1 MPFCWKSSTRGA
13 FLALLLL
20 DGMRASAQVDDTT
33 PSIFSGSIIAAGNN
47 EIKYTTSLTI
57 NGKSFTVLV
66 DPAGQD
72 LWIKPGR
79 IDDLDVTG
87 IPTAIQYKL
96 YDGGEYV
103 GGEVAFA
110 EVTLGNMTV
119 KQQPLLKAY
128 SNPITWINQSSSI
141 DGVLGLGYRSPGSP
155 TIVSALGNYVSDSK
169 PETSGADTLLDNIFK
184 QDPDV
189 SKNFIAIDLA
199 RGPNLEEDQGS
210 LVLGVRAH
218 NDSVN
223 ATYIEGIENESV
235 PVPVYTEGT
244 GEWTVLVEEIQINGN
259 EVPLTSVFKT
269 SWRGTV
275 VALLN
280 AAAPRSVVSEAV
292 RDSIYSQ
299 WEGGAQLKTIGGDP
313 GRWHIPCTQPAT
325 ATVKIG
331 GQRYPIHP
339 IDLTEITQTEID
351 GKLYSRCLSGI
362 AAAAPEQF
370 KDKKYEIVLGAD
382 FLRNVYTMYNYGESY
397 IPPSDNST
405 LALPYMK
412 FFAKTDP
419 VQATEEHARVRTAN
433 LSKFPPE
440 YLPKSVGGDTTEGT
454 KDPATNSAKFL
465 GSSLKNTKKP
475 ASSGTKNVNL
485 EASPASGADSLS
497 ADDSTQ
503 DGLAKYGVAG
513 LVLLGAN
520 LLIGIAVLAVAV
532 LIYVKGKA
540 RKGGAAYDQPTRYVP
555 VTTKGYS
562 DDV

>member
-47 EIKYTTSLTI
+47 EIKYTTTLTI

-72 LWIKPGR
+72 LWIKRDR
-79 IDDLDVTG
+79 IDNLDVTG

-119 KQQPLLKAY
+119 KQQPLLTVY
-128 SNPITWINQSSSI
+128 SNPITWINESSSI

-155 TIVSALGNYVSDSK
+155 TILSALGRYVSDSK
-169 PETSGADTLLDNIFK
+169 PEASGADTFLDNIFK

-189 SKNFIAIDLA
+189 SKNFITIDLA
-199 RGPNLEEDQGS
+199 RGPDLEEDQGN
-210 LVLGVRAH
+210 LILGVRAH

-235 PVPVYTEGT
+235 PVPVFTEGT
-244 GEWTVLVEEIQINGN
+244 GDWTVLIEEITVNGN
-259 EVPLTSVFKT
+259 QVPLGSSNKT
-269 SWRGTV
+269 TWKDAV

-280 AAAPRSVVSEAV
+280 TAAPRSVFSEAL
-292 RDSIYSQ
+292 RDDFYNQ
-299 WEGGAQLKTIGGDP
+299 WEGGVQLKTASGTP

-339 IDLTEITQTEID
+339 IDLTEITRTEID
-351 GKLYSRCLSGI
+351 GKPYSRCLSGI
-362 AAAAPEQF
+362 AASAPGQF
-370 KDKKYEIVLGAD
+370 QDKKYEIVLGAD
-382 FLRNVYTMYNYGESY
+382 FLRNVYAMYNYGESY
-397 IPPSDNST
+397 IPPSENST

-412 FFAKTDP
+412 LFSKTDP
-419 VQATEEHARVRTAN
+419 VQATAEHARVRTAN

-440 YLPKSVGGDTTEGT
+440 YLPKAVGGDTTEDT
-454 KDPATNSAKFL
+454 KDPATNSDTDS
-465 GSSLKNTKKP
+465 GSSQKNTKKP
-475 ASSGTKNVNL
+475 ATRGVGSEDRGRFPALRDPESEISEARHLNGIGSSH
-485 EASPASGADSLS
+485 
-497 ADDSTQ
+497 Q
-503 DGLAKYGVAG
+503 
-513 LVLLGAN
+513 
-520 LLIGIAVLAVAV
+520 I
-532 LIYVKGKA
+532 
-540 RKGGAAYDQPTRYVP
+540 
-555 VTTKGYS
+555 
-562 DDV
+562 